1 MSFVRTIAPSVE
13 PITLAE
19 AKLHLRVSGS
29 AEDTLITM
37 LIGAA
42 RRMCEART
50 ERALITQTWEATLDA
65 WPDAD
70 GGVELARP
78 PVQSVAQV
86 QYVPSGGT
94 ALVDLAGA
102 AWTLDSISDSRA
114 GWLLP
119 VGNWPATADVANA
132 VRVQFVT
139 GYGAAGTAVPED
151 LRAWLLLAIGTLYAQ
166 RESID
171 STGKAGELPGR
182 FWDSLLD
189 PYRNYSF

>member
-1 MSFVRTIAPSVE
+1 MTLRLITAPAAE

-19 AKLHLRVSGS
+19 AKLHLRVSGNS
-29 AEDTLITM
+29 EDTLITT

-50 ERALITQTWEATLDA
+50 DRALITQTWEATLDA
-65 WPDAD
+65 WPDDA
-70 GGVELARP
+70 GAVELARP
-78 PVQSVAQV
+78 PVQSVTQV
-86 QYVPSGGT
+86 QYVPSGAT
-94 ALVDLAGA
+94 ALTTLAGSA
-102 AWTLDSISDSRA
+102 YTLDAISDSRA

-119 VGNWPATADVANA
+119 VTSWPTTADLANA
-132 VRVQFVT
+132 VRVQFVA

-151 LRAWLLLAIGTLYAQ
+151 LRAWLLLAIGTLYAN

-171 STGKAGELPGR
+171 STGRTTELPGR

-189 PYRNYSF
+189 PYRNYTL

>member
-1 MSFVRTIAPSVE
+1 MTLRLITPPAAE

-19 AKLHLRVSGS
+19 AKLHLRVSGA
-29 AEDTLITM
+29 AEDTLVTM

-50 ERALITQTWEATLDA
+50 DRALITQTWELALDA
-65 WPDAD
+65 WPSAD
-70 GGVELARP
+70 GAVELARM
-78 PVQSVAQV
+78 PVQSTTQV
-86 QYVPSGGT
+86 QYVPSGAT

-102 AWTLDSISDSRA
+102 AWTLDILSDSTA

-119 VGNWPATADVANA
+119 VGAWPATADLANA
-132 VRVQFVT
+132 VRVRFVA
-139 GYGAAGTAVPED
+139 GYGADGSAVPED
-151 LRAWLLLAIGTLYAQ
+151 LRAWMLLAIGTLYAN

-171 STGKAGELPGR
+171 STGKSGELPGR

-189 PYRNYSF
+189 PYRVYAF